1 MLHPMRLTDMTI
13 NTGDVKRPFEVAVH
27 TGGGVEKK
35 DREMALCGNGEHHRV
50 VHFSNRSP

>member
-1 MLHPMRLTDMTI
+1 MRLTDMTI